1 MSWFHKFLQCLTLM
15 SGDISSQLCFT
26 VLTPAHE
33 AQHSTADE
41 QGIKKQMH
49 WLIQSRTGKSIW
61 WKTNL
66 IIPRGILLLLVAK
79 RLSPELPEG
88 KTKFDT
94 PAGKFHYDASEGFR
108 WKQFLGVERGESI
121 SFKCFLECRD
131 FTLEFCEIGKE
142 SSWEQKLPLLV
153 EWCSHAESGVLALGP
168 EQQSEGE
175 VGQHRH
181 CEPVT

>member
-1 MSWFHKFLQCLTLM
+1 MMLVKGLDGNNFW
-15 SGDISSQLCFT
+15 G
-26 VLTPAHE
+26 
-33 AQHSTADE
+33 
-41 QGIKKQMH
+41 
-49 WLIQSRTGKSIW
+49 SRGGK
-61 WKTNL
+61 
-66 IIPRGILLLLVAK
+66 A
-79 RLSPELPEG
+79 LPLN
-88 KTKFDT
+88 
-94 PAGKFHYDASEGFR
+94 AS
-108 WKQFLGVERGESI
+108 LNTDS
-121 SFKCFLECRD
+121 RD